1 MTAWL
6 IAITYCCH
14 CLVDEQQMTE
24 TDVSGVTLLTIMLA
38 ITDLMTISNFTK
50 TNLMY

>member
-1 MTAWL
+1 MA
-6 IAITYCCH
+6 YCYNLLLPLLG
-14 CLVDEQQMTE
+14 CLHEQQMTE

-38 ITDLMTISNFTK
+38 ITDLMAISNFTK